1 MLTRLQH
8 LLTVIARIATQD
20 SALTRE
26 IHVESRLR
34 LIPMLLF
41 IGMLSAVAADAS
53 AADDRDV
60 LVARGEYLV
69 AVGFHPVSIVSS
81 GKAV

>member
-8 LLTVIARIATQD
+8 LLTVIARIATQH

-26 IHVESRLR
+26 IHVESGGLD
-34 LIPMLLF
+34 
-41 IGMLSAVAADAS
+41 SCAVLGRWAARAG
-53 AADDRDV
+53 AN
-60 LVARGEYLV
+60 
-69 AVGFHPVSIVSS
+69 FHPVSIVSS